1 MRFFKCVSFFV
12 VGLLVTVL
20 FGCVVSMPTAAQG
33 DMMQFNK
40 NKSAASTYYYSTAY
54 DGNNTYAGTK
64 SSLVSV
70 NVVSKASVAGAPA
83 VCAQGSNGI
92 DAFVQGTDHALWH
105 AHYQSGSG
113 WSAWQSLGGY
123 LTSDPAATSS
133 ATGYIDVSVRG
144 SDGALWYKDWNG
156 AAWSSWH
163 SLGGQIADG
172 TGPAACP

>member
-70 NVVSKASVAGAPA
+70 NVVSKASVA
-83 VCAQGSNGI
+83 
-92 DAFVQGTDHALWH
+92 
-105 AHYQSGSG
+105 
-113 WSAWQSLGGY
+113 
-123 LTSDPAATSS
+123 
-133 ATGYIDVSVRG
+133 
-144 SDGALWYKDWNG
+144 
-156 AAWSSWH
+156 
-163 SLGGQIADG
+163 
-172 TGPAACP
+172 